1 MELYIS
7 SYKLGNKTDYIKNWI
22 KEHNCNSILL
32 ITNARDTYVQDENEK
47 KRILEDVHMLE
58 DCGFNVEILNLRK
71 YFGNAK
77 ALEEKVKKYIAFCV
91 IGGNV
96 FALRKAMEL
105 SGFDN
110 FLIKNKNSNMLYIG
124 YSAGSCVLSSNLNGL
139 ELVVPSV
146 NPYNSDYVNYGGLGF
161 ISKTIVPHYKS
172 KHKSS
177 KQIDSVIECL
187 EKNHL
192 SYIALQDGDVII
204 KDLKEMDITA
214 CNKNYICER
223 SNYERN

>member
-7 SYKLGNKTDYIKNWI
+7 SYKLGNKTNFIKKWI
-22 KEHNCNSILL
+22 KEHNCNNILL
-32 ITNARDTYVQDENEK
+32 ITNARDTYVQDDIEK
-47 KRILEDVHMLE
+47 NRILEDIHMLE
-58 DCGFNVEILNLRK
+58 YCGFNVEILNLKK

-77 ALEEKVKKYIAFCV
+77 ALEEKVKKYIVFCV

-124 YSAGSCVLSSNLNGL
+124 YSAGSCVLSSNLRGL
-139 ELVVPSV
+139 ELIVSPV
-146 NPYNSDYVNYGGLGF
+146 NPYNSDYVNYDGLGF
-161 ISKTIVPHYKS
+161 IEKTIVPHYKS

-177 KQIDSVIECL
+177 KQIDSVIEYL

-204 KDLKEMDITA
+204 KDLKNMDIMGME
-214 CNKNYICER
+214 KKYM
-223 SNYERN
+223 